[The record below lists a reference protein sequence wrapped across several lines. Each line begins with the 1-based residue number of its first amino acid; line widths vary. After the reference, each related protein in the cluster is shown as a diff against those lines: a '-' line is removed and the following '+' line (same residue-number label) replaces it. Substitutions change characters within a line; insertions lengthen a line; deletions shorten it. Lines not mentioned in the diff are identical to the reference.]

1 MRKLLLAS
9 VFALVAGA
17 ASAQVNNRAYID
29 QLGGQ
34 FSGGGNNALQ
44 DQTGVFNEAYITQN
58 GTEGSTAYQLQNG
71 YGNVARATQNNGSG
85 NLIDQQQTGTAN
97 RANATQAGGTSN
109 TIRQSQTGTGHEAIA
124 YQGGGSGNTTIQTQS
139 GNSGA
144 GHYANSTMYG
154 QTNSQQYVTQA
165 NDGAR
170 NFAYQTMGVAGG
182 LGSGNIQ
189 SINQTSGGNTATQVQ
204 R

>member
-34 FSGGGNNALQ
+34 SFGGGNNATQ

-71 YGNVARATQNNGSG
+71 YGNVARATQTNGTG
-85 NLIDQQQTGTAN
+85 NLIDQ
-97 RANATQAGGTSN
+97 R
-109 TIRQSQTGTGHEAIA
+109 QTGTGNKATATQDGGSGSTIRQTQAGTNHEAIA
-124 YQGGGSGNTTIQTQS
+124 YQGGGSGNTTTQTQS

-144 GHYANSTMYG
+144 GHYANSRMVDQVNST
-154 QTNSQQYVTQA
+154 QTINQDSA
-165 NDGAR
+165 GAR
-170 NFAYQTMGVAGG
+170 NFAYQNMMSA
-182 LGSGNIQ
+182 GSGNIQ
-189 SINQTSGGNTATQVQ
+189 SITQTSGGNTANQIV